1 MWALYRGLANER
13 MESKLHNS
21 ATSLEEMFQLT
32 KEIKIKGASSQS
44 TKRVIT
50 TSPHLLQRNN
60 LTLPAK
66 IISQFVLCDMQL
78 ALKKIQDSKD
88 INAE

>member
-21 ATSLEEMFQLT
+21 ANSLKEMFQLT
-32 KEIKIKGASSQS
+32 KGIKIKGASSRS
-44 TKRVIT
+44 IKRVIT
-50 TSPHLLQRNN
+50 TSPHSPQRNK

-66 IISQFVLCDMQL
+66 ITSQFVLCDIQL
-78 ALKKIQDSKD
+78 A
-88 INAE
+88 